1 MISLEISLTSHI
13 EIDIN
18 EIELFEDK
26 VNAFF
31 ESDLINRD
39 SILSP
44 KRFEEFQKRLR
55 NYFKTLKS
63 QIKKEEDSSKNDLN
77 TFLLISNYNQFKKI
91 KYLVGV
97 LIELKRK
104 KS

>member
-1 MISLEISLTSHI
+1 ML
-13 EIDIN
+13 
-18 EIELFEDK
+18 
-26 VNAFF
+26 FF

-63 QIKKEEDSSKNDLN
+63 QIKKEKNFSKNDLK
-77 TFLLISNYNQFKKI
+77 TFFLITN
-91 KYLVGV
+91 
-97 LIELKRK
+97 
-104 KS
+104 